1 MTSLITLTT
10 DFGTGSPYVAAM
22 RGVILGMNPAARVID
37 ISHEIPPQDV
47 QHAAIVLAESTPW
60 FPAGTIHVAVIDP
73 GVGTARRLIYVHVS
87 DQHYLAPDN
96 GVLSLLAKRNRPT
109 RIIELANAEYWLP
122 EVSHTFHGR
131 DVLAPVAAQLSL
143 GLERERLG
151 PPLAQIQT
159 LDWPEP
165 VVTSSR
171 IEGAVRWIDRFG
183 NLITNITAS
192 MLAPGRSAAHLTI
205 DCAGHEI
212 AGLSECY
219 GQHSPGTLA
228 GLVGSSGYL
237 EIAVAEGS
245 AARVLSAMVGTPVA
259 VRWQP

>member
-1 MTSLITLTT
+1 MSALITLTT
-10 DFGTGSPYVAAM
+10 DFGAGSPYVAAM
-22 RGVILGMNPAARVID
+22 KGVTLGMNPAAHVID

-47 QHAAIVLAESTPW
+47 RHAAIVLAESTSW

-73 GVGTARRLIYVHVS
+73 GVGTARRLIYVHLG

-96 GVLSLLAKRNRPT
+96 GVLSLLAKRKGPT
-109 RIIELANAEYWLP
+109 RIIELTNAEYWLP
-122 EVSHTFHGR
+122 ELSHTFHGR
-131 DVLAPVAAQLSL
+131 DILAPVAAQLSL
-143 GLERERLG
+143 GLEPERLG
-151 PPLAQIQT
+151 PALGHIQT

-165 VVTSSR
+165 VVAENR

-192 MLAPGRSAAHLTI
+192 MLAPGGSAARLTI
-205 DCAGHEI
+205 DCAGREI

-219 GQHSPGTLA
+219 GQHPPGTLA

-245 AARVLSAMVGTPVA
+245 AAQMLSANVGTPVA
-259 VRWQP
+259 VRW

>member
-1 MTSLITLTT
+1 MSALITLTT

-22 RGVILGMNPAARVID
+22 KGIILGMNPAARVTD

-47 QHAAIVLAESTPW
+47 RHAAIVLAESTPW
-60 FPAGTIHVAVIDP
+60 FPAGTIHVAVVDP
-73 GVGTARRLIYVHVS
+73 GVGTARRLIYAHLG

-96 GVLSLLAKRNRPT
+96 GVFSLLAKRNRPI
-109 RIIELANAEYWLP
+109 RIIEVANAEYWLP

-131 DVLAPVAAQLSL
+131 DILAPVAAQLSL
-143 GLERERLG
+143 GLEPERLG
-151 PPLAQIQT
+151 PALSQIQT
-159 LDWPEP
+159 LDWPDP
-165 VVTSSR
+165 VVTDSG

-192 MLAPGRSAAHLTI
+192 MLAPGRSAGRLTI
-205 DCAGHEI
+205 DCAGREI
-212 AGLSECY
+212 AGLSDCY
-219 GQHSPGTLA
+219 GQHLPGTLA

-237 EIAVAEGS
+237 EIAVAESS
-245 AARVLSAMVGTPVA
+245 AARMLEATVGTPVA

>member
-10 DFGTGSPYVAAM
+10 DFGAGSPYVAAIK
-22 RGVILGMNPAARVID
+22 GVILGMNPAAQLID

-47 QHAAIVLAESTPW
+47 RHAAIVWAESTPW
-60 FPAGTIHVAVIDP
+60 FPAGAIHVAVIDP
-73 GVGTARRLIYVHVS
+73 GVGTARRLIYAHLG

-96 GVLSLLAKRNRPT
+96 GVLSLLAKRHRPT

-131 DVLAPVAAQLSL
+131 DILAPVAAQLSS
-143 GLERERLG
+143 GLEPERLG
-151 PPLAQIQT
+151 PALSQVQT

-165 VVTSSR
+165 VVTENC
-171 IEGAVRWIDRFG
+171 IEGAVRWVDRFG

-192 MLAPGRSAAHLTI
+192 MLAPGRSAGRLTI

-212 AGLSECY
+212 AAVTECY
-219 GQHSPGTLA
+219 GQHSAGTLA
-228 GLVGSSGYL
+228 ALVGSSGYL
-237 EIAVAEGS
+237 EIAVAEGNAAQTLS
-245 AARVLSAMVGTPVA
+245 AAAGTPVA
-259 VRWQP
+259 IRW

>member
-1 MTSLITLTT
+1 MSSLITLTT
-10 DFGTGSPYVAAM
+10 DFGSGSPYVAAM
-22 RGVILGMNPAARVID
+22 KGVILGMNPVAQLID

-47 QHAAIVLAESTPW
+47 RHAAIVLAESTTW

-73 GVGTARRLIYVHVS
+73 GVGTARRLIYAHLG

-131 DVLAPVAAQLSL
+131 DILAPVAAQLSL
-143 GLERERLG
+143 GLEPERLG
-151 PPLAQIQT
+151 PALAQIHT
-159 LDWPEP
+159 FDWPDPAGTEN
-165 VVTSSR
+165 R

-192 MLAPGRSAAHLTI
+192 MLAPGRSAGRLTI

-212 AGLSECY
+212 AGLSDFY
-219 GQHSPGTLA
+219 GQHTPGTLA
-228 GLVGSSGYL
+228 ALVGSSGYL
-237 EIAVAEGS
+237 EIAVAEGNAAQTLS
-245 AARVLSAMVGTPVA
+245 AAVGTPVA
-259 VRWQP
+259 IRW

>member
-10 DFGTGSPYVAAM
+10 DFGTGSPYVATM
-22 RGVILGMNPAARVID
+22 KGVILGMNSAARVID
-37 ISHEIPPQDV
+37 ISHEISPQDV
-47 QHAAIVLAESTPW
+47 RHGAVVLAESTPW

-73 GVGTARRLIYVHVS
+73 GVGTARRLIYAHLG

-96 GVLSLLAKRNRPT
+96 GLLSLLAERNRLT

-122 EVSHTFHGR
+122 EVSNTFHGR
-131 DVLAPVAAQLSL
+131 DILAPVAAQLSL
-143 GLERERLG
+143 GLEPERLG
-151 PPLAQIQT
+151 PALTQIEM

-165 VVTSSR
+165 GVMQNR

-192 MLAPGRSAAHLTI
+192 MLATGQSATSLTI

-212 AGLSECY
+212 AGLSVFY
-219 GQHSPGTLA
+219 GQHPPGTLA

-237 EIAVAEGS
+237 EIAVTDGN
-245 AARVLSAMVGTPVA
+245 AAQMLSATVGAPVA
-259 VRWQP
+259 VRW